1 MHIVRHHKLV
11 IPPDLA
17 LLFGVIVM
25 DESITEQL
33 DPDFRFDDALA
44 PYLKRHLASALS
56 PAALARRAEQFGTE
70 VAELADEL
78 PRQLHRLLEVI
89 GDGGFEVHLRTDE
102 LQALVGR
109 VERLGNR
116 VAMSILAAAVIEALS
131 ELGAHHSRVRP
142 THKQMLTA
150 GVAAI
155 TSLSA
160 CTAWRRSAAGVILGN
175 GRPRIRR

>member
-1 MHIVRHHKLV
+1 
-11 IPPDLA
+11 
-17 LLFGVIVM
+17 M

-44 PYLKRHLASALS
+44 PYVQRHLASALS
-56 PAALARRAEQFGTE
+56 PAALARRAEHFGIE
-70 VAELADEL
+70 VAELAGEL

-102 LQALVGR
+102 LQTLVGR

-116 VAMSILAAAVIEALS
+116 LAISVLAAAVIDGLS
-131 ELGAHHSRVRP
+131 ELAAHNSRVRP

-150 GVAAI
+150 GVAAL

-160 CTAWRRSAAGVILGN
+160 YAAWRRSAASALLGVSN
-175 GRPRIRR
+175 GHV